1 MISRLQHPRIDRLLK
16 LRLLPACLLFLLTAV
31 PALAQWSGTIDA
43 AGGIGLR
50 DGLRTLQKNE
60 LLHHYLGKGGF
71 DLSYKDSTLIW
82 ITSLSGS
89 YESVTKDYLQGD
101 ARHFRD
107 YLLMDGLLTLARTNP
122 LTTLFQTEATWQ
134 RAPGRS
140 FSVWIQY
147 QFDHIRSDNENN
159 RLSEDMTLDYY
170 GDHSESR
177 NHNIGTGLSFS
188 RQLGSP
194 RRILAAS
201 LSFGQIVQKET
212 TAFFTTRLQDP
223 DDRWEDIFR
232 ITPRT
237 LSNQV
242 GSVVHFKDSV
252 LTGKVKL
259 VLDPGLRITASSSI
273 YDNSGATASRPIDE
287 KEYDWRD
294 STALRER
301 FNFYALD
308 IQPYLAAGL
317 TFQNI
322 QFHTDYALMWYARR
336 LSDAHN
342 QGMQH
347 QKPYAVGQS
356 CFSWQMA
363 ADHSLSLTNNL
374 SVNHPSY
381 LQVCW
386 FDRTGDYIDRL
397 YRGNPYLK
405 STVSQKYGLSYTY
418 QHNSFYA
425 TGSLSY
431 SHNRN
436 EIVQTWFS
444 EQIDGRQYQIFTW
457 LNGLDSKQVGVE
469 HVVGWDAN
477 GLTAKISSGHN
488 HSWRRLQATDTLRRS
503 DDWNVQA
510 ELSADLGKGWTISTH
525 LKYQSKIT
533 TFFAMLNEYCE
544 VNVRLSKTF
553 NRLTLYYE
561 GRDLADMPKIVH
573 MESADGTQI
582 HVERAYLSRRLFVL
596 GCKWRF

>member
-1 MISRLQHPRIDRLLK
+1 MISRLRHPRIDRLLK
-16 LRLLPACLLFLLTAV
+16 LRLLPACLLFLLSAV

-60 LLHHYLGKGGF
+60 LLHHYLGTGGF
-71 DLSYKDSTLIW
+71 DLSYEDSALIW
-82 ITSLSGS
+82 KTSLSGS
-89 YESVTKDYLQGD
+89 YESVTQDYLQGE

-107 YLLMDGLLTLARTNP
+107 YLLMDGLLKLSQYNP
-122 LTTLFQTEATWQ
+122 LTTRFQSEATWQ
-134 RAPGRS
+134 RATGRS

-147 QFDHIRSDNENN
+147 QFDHSRSDNENN

-170 GDHSESR
+170 GDRSELR
-177 NHNIGTGLSFS
+177 NHNVGTGLSFS
-188 RQLGSP
+188 RHLGSP
-194 RRILAAS
+194 RRMLAAS
-201 LSFGQIVQKET
+201 LSFGQIVRKET
-212 TAFFTTRLQDP
+212 TEFFTMRMQDP

-242 GSVVHFKDSV
+242 GGILHYKDSI

-259 VLDPGLRITASSSI
+259 VLDPGLRMTASCAI
-273 YDNSGATASRPIDE
+273 FDNSGATASSPIDE

-294 STALRER
+294 STELRER
-301 FNFYALD
+301 FNFYDID
-308 IQPYLAAGL
+308 IQPYLAADL
-317 TFQNI
+317 TIQNI
-322 QFHTDYALMWYARR
+322 QFQTDYALMWYARR
-336 LSDAHN
+336 LDDAHN
-342 QGMQH
+342 QGMQYH
-347 QKPYAVGQS
+347 KPYVVGQS
-356 CFSWQMA
+356 RFTWQMA
-363 ADHSLSLTNNL
+363 AGHSLSLTNNL

-386 FDRTGDYIDRL
+386 FDRTGSYIDRL

-405 STVSQKYGLSYTY
+405 STVSQKYGLSYTFW
-418 QHNSFYA
+418 HNSFYA
-425 TGSLSY
+425 TCSLSY
-431 SHNRN
+431 SHSRN

-457 LNGLDSKQVGVE
+457 LNGSDSKQMGVE
-469 HVVGWDAN
+469 HIVGWNAK

-488 HSWRRLQATDTLRRS
+488 HSWQRLQPTDTLKRS

-525 LKYQSKIT
+525 LKYQSKVT

-544 VNVRLSKTF
+544 VNVKLSKTF
-553 NRLTLYYE
+553 KRLTLYYE

-573 MESADGTQI
+573 MESADGNQI
-582 HVERAYLSRRLFVL
+582 NLERAYLSRRLFVL
-596 GCKWRF
+596 GCKWMF